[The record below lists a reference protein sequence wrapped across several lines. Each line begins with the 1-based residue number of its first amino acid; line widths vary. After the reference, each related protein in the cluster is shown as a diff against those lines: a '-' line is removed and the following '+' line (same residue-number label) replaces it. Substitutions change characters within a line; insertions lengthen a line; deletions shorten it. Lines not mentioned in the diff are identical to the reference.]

1 MGCRRDHME
10 VHGMFGS
17 RVEVGVGNEN
27 GCGSEG
33 VNGSEAG
40 NAVVVGDD
48 GESWYGVCLSMLS
61 MLDCCEMMHSC
72 GDSRIFR
79 RKHLLESGVV
89 VENYSPAWIVVT
101 WYSLGNLHLRR
112 VEA

>member
-1 MGCRRDHME
+1 
-10 VHGMFGS
+10 MFGS
-17 RVEVGVGNEN
+17 RVEVGVGNES

-40 NAVVVGDD
+40 SEVGVGDD
-48 GESWYGVCLSMLS
+48 GESWYGVCLSMLL
-61 MLDCCEMMHSC
+61 MLDCCGMMHSYE
-72 GDSRIFR
+72 DSKIFR
-79 RKHLLESGVV
+79 RKRLLELGVV
-89 VENYSPAWIVVT
+89 GENYSPAWIVVT